1 MENKGSF
8 HLTASIPKRISI
20 KSKNAIQLAGN
31 AILFGGLI
39 VYPTD
44 TLYGFGVDA
53 RNAEAIDRL
62 NRIKGRRTPLSVIA
76 PDQNTVL
83 SWTTISYEDWE
94 LVKQYLRGS
103 TTIILPVKKD
113 IVHFKIMGPN
123 DSLGIRIPAHPFG
136 PTLVERLGFPITTTS
151 VNRVGKTPLN
161 NPDQIQEQFGTD
173 IDLLIDGGPLPESKG
188 STVYKLEKSKLKI
201 VRP

>member
-1 MENKGSF
+1 MENKGTDG
-8 HLTASIPKRISI
+8 LIPPKRISL
-20 KSKNAIQLAGN
+20 KSRNAIQLAGK

-53 RNAEAIDRL
+53 RNGEAIRRL
-62 NRIKGRRTPLSVIA
+62 NRVKGRRKTPISIIA

-83 SWTTISYEDWE
+83 NWTTISYEDWE

-103 TTIILPVKKD
+103 TTIILPVKKN
-113 IVHFKIMGPN
+113 IVHPEIMGPGHT
-123 DSLGIRIPAHPFG
+123 LGIRIPAHPFG
-136 PTLVERLGFPITTTS
+136 CKLVGRLGFPITTTS
-151 VNRVGKTPLN
+151 VNRTGSPPLN
-161 NPDQIQEQFGTD
+161 DPDLIQEQFGEKID
-173 IDLLIDGGPLPESKG
+173 ILIDGGSLPTSSG
-188 STVYKLEKSKLKI
+188 STIYKLEKSKLKI